1 MKKSVFLIFCT
12 LSLMIIVNSKAQS
25 SIDINNGEIVVVV
38 GLKNKGQGHPIEY
51 GLTVQSPA
59 NFIDVTSIPFKIRVE
74 NASSVD
80 YFSGLEIVV
89 NDIEGPIISN
99 TSDIPIFPI
108 PDGTLGPIRVPP
120 CPTGQTCDNVNTNE
134 TLPQIAAGYSY
145 APGYHR
151 LLFKLVVDN
160 GNPFNEGPTLAE
172 REIYFTIYQL
182 GKNTIPSTN
191 IISAYPNPVLNNI
204 TFDLSNS
211 KSPLN
216 NDDVVLSIYDQSGHL
231 KDKINVN
238 MDYDQKIRY
247 NTDKLLRGTYY
258 YTITL
263 DSSIQEINGKFIKQ

>member
-1 MKKSVFLIFCT
+1 
-12 LSLMIIVNSKAQS
+12 
-25 SIDINNGEIVVVV
+25 
-38 GLKNKGQGHPIEY
+38 
-51 GLTVQSPA
+51 LTTV
-59 NFIDVTSIPFKIRVE
+59 
-74 NASSVD
+74 
-80 YFSGLEIVV
+80 
-89 NDIEGPIISN
+89 
-99 TSDIPIFPI
+99 
-108 PDGTLGPIRVPP
+108 
-120 CPTGQTCDNVNTNE
+120 
-134 TLPQIAAGYSY
+134 
-145 APGYHR
+145 
-151 LLFKLVVDN
+151 
-160 GNPFNEGPTLAE
+160 
-172 REIYFTIYQL
+172 
-182 GKNTIPSTN
+182 IPSTN